1 MKLSSQSAFQHLS
14 SMRDMFSHLF
24 SFFFFPPSL
33 FLSVYLF
40 YMIFKRDK
48 SLIIFSRG
56 NQKLNISFFTLFI
69 HTQIN
74 SRDNICVLRGMV
86 VMSIEG
92 EKKKKFPNTQGYAGT
107 RNIGYYVALP
117 TQGLYCAN
125 CKQSVVRETAF
136 YAATGNDIR
145 PAQLTL
151 YYFSPVLSYRTKS
164 SWQENPHIYLAPNF
178 EFCLSKRAFSPFHH
192 KCPLIPPLPNDNSFL
207 NS

>member
-33 FLSVYLF
+33 FLLVYLF

-92 EKKKKFPNTQGYAGT
+92 KKKKNFRIRRDTQGREILDVTLLCRHRDCTVLIA
-107 RNIGYYVALP
+107 NSL
-117 TQGLYCAN
+117 LYE
-125 CKQSVVRETAF
+125 R
-136 YAATGNDIR
+136 
-145 PAQLTL
+145 QLFMRRLVMT
-151 YYFSPVLSYRTKS
+151 S
-164 SWQENPHIYLAPNF
+164 APR
-178 EFCLSKRAFSPFHH
+178 S
-192 KCPLIPPLPNDNSFL
+192 
-207 NS
+207 